1 MATSNYT
8 VTGMTCG
15 NCEHHVRE
23 EVAAVQ
29 GVTGVDVS
37 HRTGALAVTTA
48 GAAADDAA
56 VLAAVAE
63 AGYTAVRAS

>member
-15 NCEHHVRE
+15 NCENHVRS
-23 EVAAVQ
+23 EVAALE

-37 HRTGALAVTTA
+37 HRSGALAVTTA
-48 GAAADDAA
+48 GDAADDAA